1 MTTTCVVFLSISLLC
16 YLAASLLVPGSVL
29 LARTAW
35 ETPGRRLLKLG
46 MGIHAI
52 GLALHFFMSGQS
64 PFSSMLVV
72 ISLLIIAVLGSGM
85 MIERYSRIR
94 HATLFAAPLAFLGLL
109 YPMLMP
115 VRFEAAQSIL
125 LRYPWLGVHV
135 AISLLGLVGFA
146 LAFCTAVSYLIQARQ
161 LRRGRLNSF
170 LPALDSAA
178 AATFQFAAA
187 GFIVFTLGLSMGI
200 IWLFGAPGEYLG
212 LQDTKIWMALPTWML
227 FATYL
232 YRRGVRG
239 SHGSRLKWLVIV
251 GFILALANL
260 VAVRHGF
267 DEEAG
272 PSSAGPSANESNW
285 TNSRLPLTP
294 SPYSLE
300 VERVL
305 LRPIHFT

>member
-1 MTTTCVVFLSISLLC
+1 MTTACVVFLSISLLC
-16 YLAASLLVPGSVL
+16 YLAASLLVHGSFL
-29 LARTAW
+29 LARPTW
-35 ETPGRRLLKLG
+35 ERPGGLLLRFG

-52 GLALHFFMSGQS
+52 GLALHFLMSGQS

-72 ISLLIIAVLGSGM
+72 ISLLIIAMLGTGM
-85 MIERYSRIR
+85 LIERYSPIR

-115 VRFEAAQSIL
+115 VRFDAAQSIL

-135 AISLLGLVGFA
+135 AISMLGLVGFA
-146 LAFCTAVSYLIQARQ
+146 LAFCTAVSYLLQAR
-161 LRRGRLNSF
+161 LLNRGRLNRF

-178 AATFQFAAA
+178 SATFQFAAA
-187 GFIVFTLGLSMGI
+187 GFIVFTLGLGMGV

-212 LQDTKIWMALPTWML
+212 LQDAKIWMALPTWLL

-239 SHGSRLKWLVIV
+239 IHSSRLKWLVIF
-251 GFILALANL
+251 GFILAVANL

-267 DEEAG
+267 DEEDG
-272 PSSAGPSANESNW
+272 SSSAGPAADKSHW
-285 TNSRLPLTP
+285 TNSGLELT
-294 SPYSLE
+294 
-300 VERVL
+300 
-305 LRPIHFT
+305 HWG